1 MCYHRKR
8 RTTREKMKLLQ
19 YQSLSW
25 PHSQYQTVF
34 FPRAKRLLGRCVTH
48 HVRGACAIGVTG
60 AVRGRPVGVVV
71 AVAVL
76 PAPLPL
82 VYHQVDGHLALQAGD
97 VPVAKVVA

>member
-1 MCYHRKR
+1 
-8 RTTREKMKLLQ
+8 MKLLQ

-25 PHSQYQTVF
+25 HHSRYRTVF
-34 FPRAKRLLGRCVTH
+34 FGQKDVMLLGRCVTH
-48 HVRGACAIGVTG
+48 HVRSASAVGVTG

-71 AVAVL
+71 AVPIL

-82 VYHQVDGHLALQAGD
+82 VYHQVDRHLALQTGD

>member
-1 MCYHRKR
+1 MA
-8 RTTREKMKLLQ
+8 
-19 YQSLSW
+19 SL
-25 PHSQYQTVF
+25 PIANRF
-34 FPRAKRLLGRCVTH
+34 FGQKDVMLLGRCVTH
-48 HVRGACAIGVTG
+48 HVRSAGAVGVTG

-82 VYHQVDGHLALQAGD
+82 VYHQVDRHLALQAGD